1 MTRPTSIGSRRL
13 SNSGGEAT
21 VTVGTIAD
29 GAVPVGTGAAGN
41 GGAAAA
47 GVVRQAGTDGDI
59 QAARWL
65 VHRGQ
70 AGRGRAAPEYNVLDR
85 SRSLSPAGREVRTT
99 PREVGLRLLCL
110 NGIEGRPES

>member
-1 MTRPTSIGSRRL
+1 MTRPMSIGSRRL
-13 SNSGGEAT
+13 SNSGGGAT

-47 GVVRQAGTDGDI
+47 GAVRQAGTDGDI

-65 VHRGQ
+65 VHQ
-70 AGRGRAAPEYNVLDR
+70 AGRGRAGPEYNVPGR
-85 SRSLSPAGREVRTT
+85 SRSLSPAGREVRTI
-99 PREVGLRLLCL
+99 REKPGLRLLRL
-110 NGIEGRPES
+110 N